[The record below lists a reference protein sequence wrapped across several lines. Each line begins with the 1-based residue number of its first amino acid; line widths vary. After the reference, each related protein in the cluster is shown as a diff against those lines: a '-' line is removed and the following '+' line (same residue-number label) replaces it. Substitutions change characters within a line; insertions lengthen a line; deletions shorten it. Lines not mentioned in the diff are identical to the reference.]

1 MMMVHL
7 FYCTWDSPSQKI
19 ITCCEPLTS
28 FSPIKF
34 CQLTKPRS
42 RSCINNQCWNRREM
56 RIYGPEPE
64 WGVLSSTHIQW
75 TLEWCR
81 NEADSK
87 SFALRDQIWLDCVIC
102 RKMTLVDD
110 WKSYPPLNSIFCWIF
125 YIELIEGNW
134 IKRKSHMFRTR
145 LTVFTQIKVFLRGWV
160 LTPGLLTQAEID
172 NFIFNVKIQYWLHG
186 WLVVWTVVTPVSA
199 VPSVLGSNSTLE
211 NTFLIHK
218 TFFWE
223 FQAFIVFISYMFLHF
238 LAIQDVNS

>member
-19 ITCCEPLTS
+19 ITCCELLTS
-28 FSPIKF
+28 LPPIKF

-42 RSCINNQCWNRREM
+42 RSCINNQCCNRREM

-64 WGVLSSTHIQW
+64 WGVPWSTHIQW

-145 LTVFTQIKVFLRGWV
+145 LTVFTQIKVFFA
-160 LTPGLLTQAEID
+160 GLSFNAGPLNTGRNRYTILVDAIRIPLFLMLKYNID
-172 NFIFNVKIQYWLHG
+172 CMVG
-186 WLVVWTVVTPVSA
+186 
-199 VPSVLGSNSTLE
+199 
-211 NTFLIHK
+211 
-218 TFFWE
+218 
-223 FQAFIVFISYMFLHF
+223 
-238 LAIQDVNS
+238 